1 MIFAVALALLAQ
13 PEASRWMEHYRDA
26 TQAFAVDV
34 LTLRIEGD
42 RRTFWRRISHLSP
55 LPNGAAASFFHVV
68 IDCRARTSTILAA
81 LQRDQGG
88 TIIQEQTYPDPRSE
102 PMAPETVGEELL
114 ESVCV
119 QLPG

>member
-1 MIFAVALALLAQ
+1 MVFAVALALLAQ
-13 PEASRWMEHYRDA
+13 PQTSRWIEHYRDA

-34 LTLRIEGD
+34 LSLRIEGD

-55 LPNGAAASFFHVV
+55 LPNGAAASFFNVV

-88 TIIQEQTYPDPRSE
+88 NIIQEATYPDPRSE
-102 PMAPETVGEELL
+102 PVAPYSLGEELL

-119 QLPG
+119 PPPG